1 MIRQSHMTS
10 GAFIHNVN
18 ELKLNVKD
26 VLSSQHYLTVKDE
39 KHGLIYLCY
48 LSDGFFYFQKPRLIR
63 LTSNAV
69 EWMHSLKRKNPTI
82 KEDILFIIQSLEQME
97 AS

>member
-1 MIRQSHMTS
+1 MISRSKITS
-10 GAFIHNVN
+10 AAFIHNVN
-18 ELKLNVKD
+18 ELKWNVKD

-63 LTSNAV
+63 LASSAV
-69 EWMHSLKRKNPTI
+69 DWLHSLKRKNPTI
-82 KEDILFIIQSLEQME
+82 KEDILFIIQSLEQTE